1 MSSNSNKNEYVSLVM
16 IPSKWFYL
24 FVWIF
29 STIIVLYTLVELLT
43 NRTWTGLGETAYTR
57 MAVLMT
63 LIVGWFFIL
72 THIWEVIMLGYAKI
86 FKEKVYAE
94 GKADGIAEGKA
105 EGRAEGKAEVYR
117 ELVAWEKRRRETEAR
132 GEIFT
137 EPLPIPKPEESEN
150 TDNK

>member
-1 MSSNSNKNEYVSLVM
+1 MILTETIHATTNNSTCQNDIHYE
-16 IPSKWFYL
+16 
-24 FVWIF
+24 
-29 STIIVLYTLVELLT
+29 
-43 NRTWTGLGETAYTR
+43 
-57 MAVLMT
+57 
-63 LIVGWFFIL
+63 IL

-94 GKADGIAEGKA
+94 GKA
-105 EGRAEGKAEVYR
+105 EVYR

-132 GEIFT
+132 GEKFT

>member
-1 MSSNSNKNEYVSLVM
+1 
-16 IPSKWFYL
+16 
-24 FVWIF
+24 
-29 STIIVLYTLVELLT
+29 
-43 NRTWTGLGETAYTR
+43 
-57 MAVLMT
+57 
-63 LIVGWFFIL
+63 
-72 THIWEVIMLGYAKI
+72 MLGYAKI

-94 GKADGIAEGKA
+94 GKADGIAVGKA
-105 EGRAEGKAEVYR
+105 EAKAEVYR